1 MNNPHGASLQ
11 PPERAASVFG
21 RPGATDTD
29 SAKPTKD
36 FSRAARRGPIVAV
49 LTTMLLACA
58 SCPFAPAE
66 PFSVGVTVPFEPSPW
81 RDVFASLAR
90 RADGGDPQSAR
101 LALEMHRTAPQVY
114 GQPLH
119 ATPEQLQRWHC
130 RAHEREAP
138 CRLPAA
144 HA

>member
-1 MNNPHGASLQ
+1 M
-11 PPERAASVFG
+11 
-21 RPGATDTD
+21 D
-29 SAKPTKD
+29 SAKLSNGC
-36 FSRAARRGPIVAV
+36 SRVVRHGPMVAM

-58 SCPFAPAE
+58 SCPFAPVE
-66 PFSVGVTVPFEPSPW
+66 PFSVGVTTPFEPGPW

-90 RADGGDPQSAR
+90 RADGGDPDSAR

-114 GQPLH
+114 GEPLN

-130 RAHEREAP
+130 RVHEHEAP
-138 CRLPAA
+138 CRLSAP